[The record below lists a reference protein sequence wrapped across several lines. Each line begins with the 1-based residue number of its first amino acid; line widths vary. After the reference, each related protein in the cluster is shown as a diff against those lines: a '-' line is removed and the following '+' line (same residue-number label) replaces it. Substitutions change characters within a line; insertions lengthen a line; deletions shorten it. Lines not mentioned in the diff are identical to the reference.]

1 MTTRGCT
8 MIPRT
13 LAHAWNTV
21 GTQQL
26 EGAAKESL
34 LSSAPFLW
42 RILPKFSKESKI
54 LKNRLPHLLQA
65 LNWIS
70 GS

>member
-8 MIPRT
+8 MIPGA
-13 LAHAWNTV
+13 LARAWNRV

-34 LSSAPFLW
+34 LSSNPPKIQQGIQDPEEPSASRPLGTELDL
-42 RILPKFSKESKI
+42 RILTT
-54 LKNRLPHLLQA
+54 
-65 LNWIS
+65 
-70 GS
+70 